1 MAHSAAA
8 CFLPL
13 LFTALFLLSSCR
25 FGSGIPTR
33 YDGFYYSGGGGDW
46 KDVIVVD
53 AFLDPLC
60 PDSRDAWPPLKQV
73 VRLYSPRLA
82 VIVHPFPLPYH
93 NNAFLACRALHIANK
108 LNASS
113 TFPLLELFFK
123 YQERYYNGPTK
134 SMSRS
139 AIIDDMAKLANG
151 AVGNFSEFLLGFED
165 WKTDMAART
174 SFKASYFTRCLFS
187 LPDCCS
193 HYGCTRGVAGAPFFF
208 VNGFLLPD
216 AGSALDLET
225 WISIIGP
232 LVKNQREQII
242 VQPKELRR
250 IELETDEP

>member
-53 AFLDPLC
+53 ADRL

-151 AVGNFSEFLLGFED
+151 A
-165 WKTDMAART
+165 
-174 SFKASYFTRCLFS
+174 
-187 LPDCCS
+187 
-193 HYGCTRGVAGAPFFF
+193 YGCTRGVAGAPFFF

-225 WISIIGP
+225 WKSIISP
-232 LVKNQREQII
+232 LVKNQREQIS

>member
-1 MAHSAAA
+1 RQRVTLGFTDHLSDRFPLSCSRSPPSPSSLIVLLSDWGARDRLMAHSAAA

-13 LFTALFLLSSCR
+13 LFTALFLLSSCS

-33 YDGFYYSGGGGDW
+33 YDGFYYSGEVGDW

-73 VRLYSPRLA
+73 VRLYSPRLV

-93 NNAFLACRALHIANK
+93 NNAFVACRALHIANK

-151 AVGNFSEFLLGFED
+151 A
-165 WKTDMAART
+165 
-174 SFKASYFTRCLFS
+174 
-187 LPDCCS
+187 
-193 HYGCTRGVAGAPFFF
+193 YGCTRGVAGAPFFF

-225 WISIIGP
+225 WKSIIGP
-232 LVKNQREQII
+232 LLKNQREQVI
-242 VQPKELRR
+242 KF
-250 IELETDEP
+250 